1 MLRIL
6 AASLAVVGLACLS
19 AVDANADPAPDGT
32 PVITPPLAAAVVDD
46 VWTRREAALVARNPA
61 VVDALETDAAAA
73 LDHAWIN
80 GADTGLSASELPRTI
95 SGRYVLVPRQL
106 SYPAWF
112 IAVIVYERAGD
123 PNWVYTEVTAF
134 VRTGPAQR
142 WKLAVEAYPPIAKDF
157 RQLVPDPQ
165 SDDFAAAPANNL
177 SLDLRQLPS
186 AAAHHWPGWTFSP
199 TPTNLYSVGLAGG
212 SALAC
217 FGIRYQKVEA
227 RPWWHPL
234 HLGHQDLGLAA
245 GYYTR
250 SLTTYLE
257 NRCVLDQPVGDTTP
271 YRDVAHES
279 AFISRS
285 GVPAQPM
292 PWLPIG
298 LLGLTLSSG
307 FGLLAL
313 RVRPGPTPPATPSRP
328 AQTITMKAYQRDNAL
343 RGLPLL
349 LGAALAM
356 AGIEQLL
363 IELDLG
369 FAIAI
374 PIALIPMLLLPLLK
388 RSRRLVARA
397 TVAISKPP
405 DDVFAA
411 VADSPSQPA
420 WFPEVAEV
428 WSTSTGSRGVGTTYR
443 QHQRLRDGRLLEV
456 ESAVTEFIPGQRYAT
471 QVVNGWDAQ
480 STLWTLQ
487 PVAEGTRVE
496 VTVKLVIGPIQAMS
510 GLGFRQGWQLAATQ
524 GWEKALADLKR
535 FVEDGTRAA
544 PFAYSGPVFV
554 RSRHRV
560 LSWLE
565 KRFNLGP
572 GWRLSV
578 LSLAVTTGIFVV
590 VSPWFAL
597 GFVGLLVIHEFAH
610 YFQTTADGRAPW
622 PPIFLVLGAFVMP
635 RRLPTDAIEDAR
647 GKLVGP
653 LLATVACAGLVT
665 LYAFVPDWHL
675 LTWLCAGA
683 AINLIGSV
691 APSPMMDSGAIVV
704 VIGRWLPLTG
714 LVIGAGLAAGSIL
727 IGVPSPVL
735 IPAALLY
742 TIGLSLQVGKP
753 HGDYWA
759 RLRTRG
765 RLAFAAAWTVMV
777 LFLGLAGLLAGL
789 WL

>member
-257 NRCVLDQPVGDTTP
+257 NRCV
-271 YRDVAHES
+271 
-279 AFISRS
+279 
-285 GVPAQPM
+285 
-292 PWLPIG
+292 
-298 LLGLTLSSG
+298 
-307 FGLLAL
+307 
-313 RVRPGPTPPATPSRP
+313 
-328 AQTITMKAYQRDNAL
+328 
-343 RGLPLL
+343 
-349 LGAALAM
+349 
-356 AGIEQLL
+356 
-363 IELDLG
+363 
-369 FAIAI
+369 
-374 PIALIPMLLLPLLK
+374 
-388 RSRRLVARA
+388 
-397 TVAISKPP
+397 
-405 DDVFAA
+405 
-411 VADSPSQPA
+411 
-420 WFPEVAEV
+420 
-428 WSTSTGSRGVGTTYR
+428 
-443 QHQRLRDGRLLEV
+443 
-456 ESAVTEFIPGQRYAT
+456 
-471 QVVNGWDAQ
+471 
-480 STLWTLQ
+480 
-487 PVAEGTRVE
+487 
-496 VTVKLVIGPIQAMS
+496 
-510 GLGFRQGWQLAATQ
+510 
-524 GWEKALADLKR
+524 
-535 FVEDGTRAA
+535 
-544 PFAYSGPVFV
+544 
-554 RSRHRV
+554 
-560 LSWLE
+560 
-565 KRFNLGP
+565 
-572 GWRLSV
+572 
-578 LSLAVTTGIFVV
+578 
-590 VSPWFAL
+590 
-597 GFVGLLVIHEFAH
+597 
-610 YFQTTADGRAPW
+610 
-622 PPIFLVLGAFVMP
+622 
-635 RRLPTDAIEDAR
+635 
-647 GKLVGP
+647 
-653 LLATVACAGLVT
+653 
-665 LYAFVPDWHL
+665 
-675 LTWLCAGA
+675 
-683 AINLIGSV
+683 
-691 APSPMMDSGAIVV
+691 
-704 VIGRWLPLTG
+704 
-714 LVIGAGLAAGSIL
+714 
-727 IGVPSPVL
+727 
-735 IPAALLY
+735 
-742 TIGLSLQVGKP
+742 
-753 HGDYWA
+753 
-759 RLRTRG
+759 
-765 RLAFAAAWTVMV
+765 
-777 LFLGLAGLLAGL
+777 
-789 WL
+789 